1 MEIRKAKECDFDG
14 ILRLLVQVNQVHA
27 DGRPDIFKSG
37 GTKYTHDELRG
48 IISNEDTPVWV
59 AVENDVLLGYAFC
72 RIIRNEET
80 VNRHK
85 LLELYID
92 DLCVDEVTRG
102 KHVGKA
108 LYEYVVSQAKL
119 MKADQVTLHVWEC
132 NQSAKKFYEAMGMK
146 PMYTAMEEKLTYQF
160 NN

>member
-1 MEIRKAKECDFDG
+1 MEIREARECDFDG

-27 DGRPDIFKSG
+27 EGRPDIFKAG
-37 GTKYTHDELRG
+37 GTKYDKESLRD
-48 IISNEDTPVWV
+48 IISNKDTPIWV
-59 AVENDVLLGYAFC
+59 AVENDKVLGYTFC
-72 RIIRNEET
+72 QIIRNEET

-92 DLCVDEVTRG
+92 DLCVDETTRG

-108 LYEYVVSQAKL
+108 LYENVVAKAKK

-132 NQSAKKFYEAMGMK
+132 NQTAKKFYEAIGMK
-146 PMYTAMEEKLTYQF
+146 PLYTSMEEKLTY
-160 NN
+160 